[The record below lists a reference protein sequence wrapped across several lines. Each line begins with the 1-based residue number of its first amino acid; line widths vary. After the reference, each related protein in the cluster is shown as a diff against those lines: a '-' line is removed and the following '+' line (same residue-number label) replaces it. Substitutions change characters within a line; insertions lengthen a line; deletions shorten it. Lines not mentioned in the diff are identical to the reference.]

1 MASVHIDMVMDLAQ
15 FAATEG
21 AVGQYDF
28 AAFLNQQQTI
38 RGAYFPTE
46 EVGSSLHDADCTGDC
61 HVITGLGDRCVGKI
75 ECLAIAENGLNRSI
89 RELFV
94 DR

>member
-21 AVGQYDF
+21 AISQYDF
-28 AAFLNQQQTI
+28 AVFLNQQQTI
-38 RGAYFPTE
+38 RGGYFPTE
-46 EVGSSLHDADCTGDC
+46 EVGSSLHDTDRTGDGDA
-61 HVITGLGDRCVGKI
+61 ITGLSDRRVGKI
-75 ECLAIAENGLNRSI
+75 ECLAIAENALNRSI